1 MFAKKTYSK
10 AEAYA
15 LEDTKSKADLFSYW
29 SFIGIPVGI
38 LDEFLKI
45 PTEKMK
51 KWPLQTLKIGL
62 IFDHKNEIY
71 IYFFFWKKIRFQL
84 FSVFAQ
90 ELDQSSVVSTY
101 RI

>member
-10 AEAYA
+10 AAAYA

-29 SFIGIPVGI
+29 SFIGIPV
-38 LDEFLKI
+38 LKI

-51 KWPLQTLKIGL
+51 EWPLQTLKIGL

-71 IYFFFWKKIRFQL
+71 IYFFF
-84 FSVFAQ
+84 
-90 ELDQSSVVSTY
+90 
-101 RI
+101 

>member
-71 IYFFFWKKIRFQL
+71 IYFFFEKR
-84 FSVFAQ
+84 
-90 ELDQSSVVSTY
+90 
-101 RI
+101 